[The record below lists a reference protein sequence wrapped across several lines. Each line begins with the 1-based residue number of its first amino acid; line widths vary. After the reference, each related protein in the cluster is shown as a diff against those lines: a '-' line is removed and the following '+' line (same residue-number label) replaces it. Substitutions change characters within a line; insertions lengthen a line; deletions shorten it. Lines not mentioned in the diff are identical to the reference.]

1 MLNEQEK
8 KEFWLLLKRIG
19 NNLRKIRISR
29 EKSQEEMSELIGI
42 SYRHYQKLEH
52 GDRPLS
58 MRSLFRIS
66 RRSKIPIKEL
76 VQ

>member
-1 MLNEQEK
+1 MLNDEE
-8 KEFWLLLKRIG
+8 KEFWKLLKRIG
-19 NNLRKIRISR
+19 NNLRKIRKER
-29 EKSQEEMSELIGI
+29 KQSQEQMSEILGI
-42 SYRHYQKLEH
+42 SYRYYQKLEH
-52 GDRPLS
+52 GDKPLS